1 MWAIFTKEINKYFK
15 RKEKDPLV
23 QSRLH
28 LRLHIVFQ
36 SKLGSTWGTALE
48 KFLSK
53 LWYVWVMD
61 YYSIRNDKCEDHIN
75 VWK

>member
-1 MWAIFTKEINKYFK
+1 MLTRLWDKRSLYIGERMWAIFTKEINKYFK

-36 SKLGSTWGTALE
+36 SKLGST
-48 KFLSK
+48 
-53 LWYVWVMD
+53 
-61 YYSIRNDKCEDHIN
+61 
-75 VWK
+75 